1 MNGKNINKTT
11 LPKKK
16 EFYSNLNIKN
26 NADADHMHARKVCK
40 EVVTKDL
47 GEYQDLYFKNNA
59 LCLTDVFKSVR
70 TV

>member
-1 MNGKNINKTT
+1 MGKT
-11 LPKKK
+11 LIKQLYPKKK

-47 GEYQDLYFKNNA
+47 GENQDLYFKNNA